1 MLSARGQETILLVEN
16 EPALRELM
24 RRFLEGSGYRVVS
37 AANGDEAI
45 AAGARHSTPIDLLLT
60 DVVMPGMSG
69 FALANRIAELRAET
83 KILYVSGYAGDY
95 EQTIE
100 GQVDSFVPGVGCE
113 LVGATKEEQKCET
126 NTSKSLVKQVAG
138 VHCCEL
144 FRR

>member
-95 EQTIE
+95 EMIKN
-100 GQVDSFVPGVGCE
+100 GLNDSKRPYLLKPFTQNA
-113 LVGATKEEQKCET
+113 LLQKIVEV
-126 NTSKSLVKQVAG
+126 LG
-138 VHCCEL
+138 
-144 FRR
+144 